1 MTRDDEGDGYSS
13 IPPPPKELEYDGPA
27 RKEIEYPGPHA
38 RARSR
43 ARSIKEIEYHA
54 SKSRA
59 ASRAPSMAPSTR
71 DPREV
76 REIEYPPRSQSIPP
90 PPPPAPPGQEG
101 RRDLEYY
108 DAASEHPPT
117 GVREIEYLPQPG
129 TSHSKR
135 GSDLGPAPLVARP
148 PDPAIVTKPHWPPP
162 RDDPELDPKDAADLI
177 SNGTPLFRGNI
188 REIVGAPRGNYSFF
202 VSAGNEWDDDT
213 DCAAF
218 QEAVYGDMSSATTQ
232 DKALERPAMCHAFGR
247 YPGTVTLSCYVAGFS
262 STWRAGVNDMTGTE
276 LSLQSTGGGRIK
288 VRKLSMIYVVD
299 RLRNLQDR
307 GIEEN
312 EPATLHDHIYN
323 FLLYEPPRPNQNGY
337 SIEAQISDLIS
348 ALLRPSWIDF
358 SLPENQVVSR
368 FLRSTEPGVTN
379 AFFHQLLLAL
389 ELYLRIG
396 IVRPQ
401 TAIAEKVSW
410 DLVLA
415 QRWLENVE
423 IQPPKVAK
431 EGSSSVSFGFKNKE
445 SQVDALKEFAWT
457 LKWPNMHEVNY
468 TLTEEDSP
476 SDVLEDRSTACM
488 AWFTGLIL
496 PGSSMPF
503 ILMNA
508 LTDCDPDTLSS
519 FHNLPCTTPNV
530 GFQYR
535 GHTYWSWE
543 CIVGK
548 VLGAAK
554 GVSQIAGWLGPCISS
569 PDLDRAEVAYINQ
582 RKPPGN
588 SVIKLSAADV
598 RNMQAASDPLGPKSM
613 GNYKTVDY
621 DLIIPDSTQQ
631 TDTIRIE
638 RLNFTQAAPLVMDSS
653 GGTSAH
659 PSVIGTMLE
668 EVVSPL
674 SAPTNP
680 IPTLNLPSERQP
692 PQNPPPPPTSSILPI
707 PGGGAAGG
715 IGLGLAN
722 LPLPNSTTG
731 GSLATTAPHAPRAQS
746 PKTQVSTFDASIT
759 FAIKHRSWKVNLRY
773 DTPFIAAYPCS
784 NGPHVLYNKY
794 YYRAVNVDSLVEIE
808 NWGPK
813 MVRVGEN
820 SSGSG
825 GERVR
830 RMKHTPRAPPARGRK
845 GSRHPNATRSEDEES
860 CSESD
865 LSEGEE
871 SASASY
877 ASSPSRSAS
886 DEEEEDEDGFSH
898 LSPRQPPHPHSHSH
912 SSQNSD
918 SPPEYLTLNNTLDE
932 VLVIEAFGVHDNEVF
947 ARAWCSFWGIA
958 AIVADLRRTCF
969 ACCVREAYAVGV
981 AVVVVVDGQAGA
993 RRVGEEEVEEVDRMM
1008 EGLYV

>member
-1 MTRDDEGDGYSS
+1 
-13 IPPPPKELEYDGPA
+13 
-27 RKEIEYPGPHA
+27 
-38 RARSR
+38 
-43 ARSIKEIEYHA
+43 
-54 SKSRA
+54 
-59 ASRAPSMAPSTR
+59 MAPSTR

-76 REIEYPPRSQSIPP
+76 REIEYPPTPHSPS
-90 PPPPAPPGQEG
+90 QEG
-101 RRDLEYY
+101 RRDLDYY
-108 DAASEHPPT
+108 DAASEHPPS
-117 GVREIEYLPQPG
+117 GVREIEYLSRPG
-129 TSHSKR
+129 TSHSKP
-135 GSDLGPAPLVARP
+135 GSNLGPLPPVARP

-202 VSAGNEWDDDT
+202 VSAGNEWDEDT

-262 STWRAGVNDMTGTE
+262 SI
-276 LSLQSTGGGRIK
+276 LQSTGGGRIK

-312 EPATLHDHIYN
+312 PKLLHDHIYN
-323 FLLYEPPRPNQNGY
+323 FLLYEPHRPNQNDY
-337 SIEAQISDLIS
+337 SIETQVSDLIS

-358 SLPENQVVSR
+358 SLLENQVVSR

-396 IVRPQ
+396 VVRPQ

-457 LKWPNMHEVNY
+457 LKWPNMHEVSF
-468 TLTEEDSP
+468 TLTEEDSS

-508 LTDCDPDTLSS
+508 LTDCDPDTLPS
-519 FHNLPCTTPNV
+519 FHDLPSTTPNV

-543 CIVGK
+543 CIMGK

-569 PDLDRAEVAYINQ
+569 PDLDRAEVAYVNQ
-582 RKPPGN
+582 RKPQGN
-588 SVIKLSAADV
+588 SIIKLSAADV
-598 RNMQAASDPLGPKSM
+598 RNMQASSDPLGPKSM

-638 RLNFTQAAPLVMDSS
+638 RLNFAHAAPLMMDSP
-653 GGTSAH
+653 GGTSVH
-659 PSVIGTMLE
+659 PS
-668 EVVSPL
+668 
-674 SAPTNP
+674 
-680 IPTLNLPSERQP
+680 
-692 PQNPPPPPTSSILPI
+692 
-707 PGGGAAGG
+707 
-715 IGLGLAN
+715 
-722 LPLPNSTTG
+722 
-731 GSLATTAPHAPRAQS
+731 S
-746 PKTQVSTFDASIT
+746 PKAQISTFDASIT
-759 FAIKHRSWKVNLRY
+759 FAIRHRSWKVNLRY

-794 YYRAVNVDSLVEIE
+794 YYRAVKVDSLVEIE
-808 NWGPK
+808 NWGPRT
-813 MVRVGEN
+813 VAIGES

-825 GERVR
+825 GR
-830 RMKHTPRAPPARGRK
+830 R
-845 GSRHPNATRSEDEES
+845 
-860 CSESD
+860 
-865 LSEGEE
+865 
-871 SASASY
+871 
-877 ASSPSRSAS
+877 
-886 DEEEEDEDGFSH
+886 
-898 LSPRQPPHPHSHSH
+898 
-912 SSQNSD
+912 NSG
-918 SPPEYLTLNNTLDE
+918 SPPEHLTLNNTLDE
-932 VLVIEAFGVHDNEVF
+932 VLVVEAFGVHDNEVF
-947 ARAWCSFWGIA
+947 ARAWCSFWGVA
-958 AIVADLRRTCF
+958 ALVADLRRTCF

-981 AVVVVVDGQAGA
+981 AVVIVVDGQAVA
-993 RRVGEEEVEEVDRMM
+993 RKVGEEEVEEVDRKM
-1008 EGLYV
+1008 EGL